1 MYLYHFGPAKI
12 LKLLLQNHNEKEA
25 TEDDY
30 PFNSYLNTFCITW
43 AREYIEIPCVHCIS
57 SSSEVLQ
64 KQNILE
70 AVKSE
75 NLRSNSSWNIR
86 QRV

>member
-12 LKLLLQNHNEKEA
+12 LKLLFRNHNEKEA

-30 PFNSYLNTFCITW
+30 PFNSYLNTFCILGRGNLLKFRVRTVFQ
-43 AREYIEIPCVHCIS
+43 AVRF
-57 SSSEVLQ
+57 
-64 KQNILE
+64 LE

-75 NLRSNSSWNIR
+75 SLRSNSSWNIR